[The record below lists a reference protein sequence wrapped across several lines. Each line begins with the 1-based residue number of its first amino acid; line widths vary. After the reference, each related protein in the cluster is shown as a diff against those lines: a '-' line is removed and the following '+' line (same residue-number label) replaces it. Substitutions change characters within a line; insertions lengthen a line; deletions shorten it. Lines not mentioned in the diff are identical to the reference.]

1 MLKALVVG
9 YGSIG
14 KRHIENL
21 SSMKNIEIIV
31 CTKRKY
37 DKFLK
42 QKKCKIYASIED
54 CIKENP
60 KFAIIANETRF
71 HSGAR
76 RSQSTHSQRDRHRR
90 SGPNRAALF
99 RPRPSLWRRR
109 RARARNGPQI

>member
-42 QKKCKIYASIED
+42 QNKCKIYTSIKD

-71 HSGAR
+71 HIK
-76 RSQSTHSQRDRHRR
+76 T
-90 SGPNRAALF
+90 ALYLAKAGIHLLIEKQLSY
-99 RPRPSLWRRR
+99 SLT
-109 RARARNGPQI
+109 